1 MERQGGRRECLRGF
15 KVKMSLAS
23 SIEPRCIQRFDDRIG
38 DLHVE

>member
-1 MERQGGRRECLRGF
+1 MERQGGRTECLRGF

-23 SIEPRCIQRFDDRIG
+23 SIKPQCVQRFHDRIG